1 MTKRLSKSEKDSR
14 RLQRMLKHIE
24 EGRAYAATKNGR
36 LLSSNINGKKDFVDW
51 ECAAGHSWN
60 QPLSSVIRNNSWC
73 SICSGNAPRN
83 LQVLIDIAKS
93 RGGKVLSTEYVN
105 VDATY
110 DFECSL
116 GHKFS
121 NAFKHV
127 EKRGQWC
134 PTCNKGS
141 KSEEIC
147 RTTFEQ
153 LFGYPF
159 PKYRPVWLQNNRGNR
174 MEIDGYCKEL
184 RIGFEYQGRQ
194 HFDLEL
200 FGNDLKKRR
209 ADDKLKKKLCS
220 ENDLKLFIITHKMK
234 YQDFPKYIQKQASK
248 LDVVLP
254 ANFSNINVDIYR
266 AYIRNDRIEE
276 LQELLKPKKI
286 LVLSKKYLGSN
297 KGVDLQCLT
306 CGHKWT
312 ALGNAFFNSRRVA
325 GCDKCNRRILKGMA
339 NKNASK

>member
-1 MTKRLSKSEKDSR
+1 MAKKLDPKVAENVMLEAGLKPLVPYKSANTNWKCRCLNCESIVTPRYSTVYRHGAGCKTCRYAKIRLYHVLNIENVKD
-14 RLQRMLKHIE
+14 LVEQ
-24 EGRAYAATKNGR
+24 
-36 LLSSNINGKKDFVDW
+36 
-51 ECAAGHSWN
+51 
-60 QPLSSVIRNNSWC
+60 
-73 SICSGNAPRN
+73 
-83 LQVLIDIAKS
+83 
-93 RGGKVLSTEYVN
+93 RGGKLITTKYKNIDSTLE
-105 VDATY
+105 
-110 DFECSL
+110 FQCSK
-116 GHKFS
+116 GHR
-121 NAFKHV
+121 FKNTFNHI
-127 EKRGQWC
+127 KHGKQWC

-141 KSEEIC
+141 KSEEIT

-159 PKYRPVWLQNNRGNR
+159 PKYRPVWLRNSLGNR

-220 ENDLKLFIITHKMK
+220 QNNLKLFIITHKME
-234 YQDFPKYIQKQASK
+234 YQDFPKYIQKQAIK
-248 LDVVLP
+248 LGVALP
-254 ANFSNINVDIYR
+254 VNFSNISVDIYK
-266 AYIRNDRIEE
+266 AYIRNDRIVE

-297 KGVDLQCLT
+297 KGVDLQCLI
-306 CGHKWT
+306 CGQKWT

-325 GCDKCNRRILKGMA
+325 GCDKCNRRKLKGMA

>member
-1 MTKRLSKSEKDSR
+1 
-14 RLQRMLKHIE
+14 
-24 EGRAYAATKNGR
+24 
-36 LLSSNINGKKDFVDW
+36 
-51 ECAAGHSWN
+51 
-60 QPLSSVIRNNSWC
+60 
-73 SICSGNAPRN
+73 
-83 LQVLIDIAKS
+83 
-93 RGGKVLSTEYVN
+93 
-105 VDATY
+105 
-110 DFECSL
+110 
-116 GHKFS
+116 
-121 NAFKHV
+121 
-127 EKRGQWC
+127 
-134 PTCNKGS
+134 
-141 KSEEIC
+141 
-147 RTTFEQ
+147 
-153 LFGYPF
+153 
-159 PKYRPVWLQNNRGNR
+159 